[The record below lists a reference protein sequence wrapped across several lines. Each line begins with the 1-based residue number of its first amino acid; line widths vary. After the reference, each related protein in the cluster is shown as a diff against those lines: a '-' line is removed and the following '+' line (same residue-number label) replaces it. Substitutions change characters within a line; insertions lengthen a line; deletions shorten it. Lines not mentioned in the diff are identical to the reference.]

1 MKKLLTVYCFELGN
15 YFKSKTYVLS
25 TLLICVL
32 AIVGISIPSILSAV
46 SGGDSSDEK
55 DSVIA
60 ETIAICDPEGIVSDD
75 LILSFGKADI
85 QRMDSEQQIRDAVVS
100 EEVEAGFVIRSTT
113 EFDYFVFNQSAFS
126 DTAESFRN
134 LMSTAAKMKYC
145 EDNDLNYEDMA
156 KMDEESIVCHEQILG
171 KDSESN
177 YWYSYVL
184 VILVFM
190 IIVMYGMMIATSVAN
205 EKSNRTVEILV
216 TSTTSSSLLFGK
228 VFAGA
233 TAIIFQIGLIFSS
246 ILGAYQFNKDSL
258 GGVLDMLLDIPVE
271 VLVTF
276 IVFGFGGFLFYAF
289 LYGALGAMV
298 SKIEDLNKSAGTAQ
312 MVVMIVYFLVLFQMQ
327 EPDGIVIKILSYL
340 AISSYS
346 AMFIRIAMGK
356 VSMWETVIS
365 AVILYG
371 SVVGMGFVAAKIF
384 RNSTLRYGNPISL
397 LHAIKGLRS
406 TENNF

>member
-271 VLVTF
+271 VLVDF
-276 IVFGFGGFLFYAF
+276 CSMPFCMELWGLWFPRL
-289 LYGALGAMV
+289 
-298 SKIEDLNKSAGTAQ
+298 
-312 MVVMIVYFLVLFQMQ
+312 
-327 EPDGIVIKILSYL
+327 
-340 AISSYS
+340 
-346 AMFIRIAMGK
+346 RI
-356 VSMWETVIS
+356 
-365 AVILYG
+365 
-371 SVVGMGFVAAKIF
+371 
-384 RNSTLRYGNPISL
+384 
-397 LHAIKGLRS
+397 
-406 TENNF
+406 

>member
-1 MKKLLTVYCFELGN
+1 M
-15 YFKSKTYVLS
+15 S
-25 TLLICVL
+25 
-32 AIVGISIPSILSAV
+32 
-46 SGGDSSDEK
+46 GDSSDEK

-340 AISSYS
+340 PISSYS

>member
-156 KMDEESIVCHEQILG
+156 KMDEESIGCHEQILG
-171 KDSESN
+171 KDTESN

-340 AISSYS
+340 PISSYS

>member
-46 SGGDSSDEK
+46 SDGDSSDEK

-85 QRMDSEQQIRDAVVS
+85 QSMDSEQQIRDAVVS

-156 KMDEESIVCHEQILG
+156 KMDQESIVCHEQILG

-177 YWYSYVL
+177 YWYSQ
-184 VILVFM
+184 F
-190 IIVMYGMMIATSVAN
+190 IA
-205 EKSNRTVEILV
+205 L
-216 TSTTSSSLLFGK
+216 
-228 VFAGA
+228 
-233 TAIIFQIGLIFSS
+233 
-246 ILGAYQFNKDSL
+246 
-258 GGVLDMLLDIPVE
+258 
-271 VLVTF
+271 
-276 IVFGFGGFLFYAF
+276 
-289 LYGALGAMV
+289 
-298 SKIEDLNKSAGTAQ
+298 
-312 MVVMIVYFLVLFQMQ
+312 
-327 EPDGIVIKILSYL
+327 
-340 AISSYS
+340 
-346 AMFIRIAMGK
+346 
-356 VSMWETVIS
+356 
-365 AVILYG
+365 
-371 SVVGMGFVAAKIF
+371 
-384 RNSTLRYGNPISL
+384 
-397 LHAIKGLRS
+397 
-406 TENNF
+406 

>member
-46 SGGDSSDEK
+46 SGEDSSDEK
-55 DSVIA
+55 NSVIA
-60 ETIAICDPEGIVSDD
+60 ETIAICDPEGVVSDD

-85 QRMDSEQQIRDAVVS
+85 QRMDSEEQVRDAVVS
-100 EEVEAGFVIRSTT
+100 EKAEAGFVIRSTT

-145 EDNDLNYEDMA
+145 EDNNLDYEDMA
-156 KMDEESIVCHEQILG
+156 KMDEENIVCHEQILG

-246 ILGAYQFNKDSL
+246 ILGAYQFNKESL
-258 GGVLDMLLDIPVE
+258 GGVLNMLLDIPVE

-340 AISSYS
+340 PISSYS

-365 AVILYG
+365 AAILYG